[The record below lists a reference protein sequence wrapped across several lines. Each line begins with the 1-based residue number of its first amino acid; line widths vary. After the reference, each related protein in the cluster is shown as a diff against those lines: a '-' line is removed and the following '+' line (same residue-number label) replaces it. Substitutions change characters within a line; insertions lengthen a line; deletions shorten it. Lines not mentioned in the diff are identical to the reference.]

1 MSAFD
6 HNLADLPVDEDI
18 EVEPGLIVRRRALVS
33 IAPAMLFGAAA
44 FLAGGRAGAAEPRKT
59 ITFEHFLEEANRV
72 AGELVG
78 DTSRE
83 GQARYLHAIA
93 AVASRLESAPGPVS
107 WNDSGQSLTPGT
119 LIGFTPGGD
128 PFTVLQWRME
138 PGTRI
143 RYHAHTYGNVVTV
156 GLAGAARVRN
166 FEVVGGP
173 DYTASGAFQVRRT
186 VDQILEPGMTNLVN
200 LDRNYIHGFEAG
212 PDGAHGIDITTR
224 IKPRPGGGTPFL
236 EIREERALD
245 EFQQI
250 FEARWAYD
258 EDVM

>member
-6 HNLADLPVDEDI
+6 NDLSDLPIDEDI
-18 EVEPGLIVRRRALVS
+18 EVEPGLIVRRRALFS
-33 IAPAMLFGAAA
+33 IAPATLVGAAA
-44 FLAGGRAGAAEPRKT
+44 FLTGGPAGAKQARK
-59 ITFEHFLEEANRV
+59 IISFERFLEEAKRT
-72 AGELVG
+72 AGELIS
-78 DTSRE
+78 DTSLE
-83 GQARYLHAIA
+83 GQARYLHALAAIA
-93 AVASRLESAPGPVS
+93 GQLGKVPEPVS

-119 LIGFTPGGD
+119 VIGFTPGGD

-156 GLAGAARVRN
+156 GLSGAARVKN
-166 FEVVGGP
+166 FEVVGEP
-173 DYTASGAFQVRRT
+173 DYAASGAFHVRRT

-200 LDRNYIHGFEAG
+200 LERNYIHGFEAG

-224 IKPRPGGGTPFL
+224 IKPRPEGGTPFL
-236 EIREERALD
+236 EIHEERALN

-250 FEARWAYD
+250 FEARWNYAD
-258 EDVM
+258 DLM